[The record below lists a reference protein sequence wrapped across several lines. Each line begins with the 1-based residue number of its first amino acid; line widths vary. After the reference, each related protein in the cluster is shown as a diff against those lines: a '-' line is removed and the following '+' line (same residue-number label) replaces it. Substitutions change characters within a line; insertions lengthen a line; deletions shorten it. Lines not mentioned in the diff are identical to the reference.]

1 MTTVEEHWE
10 ELKSHI
16 LRPGAPEDYVDFI
29 RKTFY
34 AGYFTCFQDV
44 NLTANQLPEEEAMAV
59 MNEIDMQMRAFF
71 AQNEAKSGD
80 SLQ

>member
-1 MTTVEEHWE
+1 MTSVEERWE
-10 ELKSHI
+10 ELKVHI
-16 LRPGAPEDYVDFI
+16 IRPGAPEDFIDFV

-44 NLTANQLPEEEAMAV
+44 NQTAIELPEEEAMAM
-59 MNEIDMQMRAFF
+59 MNEIDMQMRNFF
-71 AQNEAKSGD
+71 AQNEAKRGD